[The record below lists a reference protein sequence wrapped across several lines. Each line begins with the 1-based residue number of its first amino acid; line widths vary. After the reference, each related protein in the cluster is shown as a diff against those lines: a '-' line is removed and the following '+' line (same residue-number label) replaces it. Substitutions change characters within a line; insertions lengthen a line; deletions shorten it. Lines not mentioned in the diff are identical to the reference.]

1 MSFRVRYIGNNVNP
15 LVYGNE
21 YNIILLNSDTY
32 FDYIQVHIVNTGY
45 DFELRSLDIQ
55 PINDIERTNMV
66 EDRLRI
72 KSEMQYHRNVKKV
85 ICISDDIDLIKGNIY
100 DVEKYRNNFGH
111 NYLINGTWYYWDSF
125 KPLNE
130 YRKERIKDILDIC
143 LK

>member
-1 MSFRVRYIGNNVNP
+1 MSFRARYIGNNVNP

-32 FDYIQVHIVNTGY
+32 FDFIQVHIVNTGY

-72 KSEMQYHRNVKKV
+72 KSEMEYHRNVKKV
-85 ICISDDIDLIKGNIY
+85 ICISDDINLIKGNIY

-111 NYLINGTWYYWDSF
+111 NYLINNVWYPCDFF
-125 KPLNE
+125 KSLSE
-130 YRKERIKDILDIC
+130 YRKERIKNILDI
-143 LK
+143 

>member
-1 MSFRVRYIGNNVNP
+1 MSFRARYIGNNVNP

-32 FDYIQVHIVNTGY
+32 FDFIQVHIVNTGY

-55 PINDIERTNMV
+55 PINDIERSNMV

-72 KSEMQYHRNVKKV
+72 KSEMEYHRNVKKV
-85 ICISDDIDLIKGNIY
+85 ICISDGIDLIKGNIY

-111 NYLINGTWYYWDSF
+111 NYLINNVWYHFEDF

-130 YRKERIKDILDIC
+130 YRREQIKKILDIC

>member
-1 MSFRVRYIGNNVNP
+1 MSFRARYIGNNVNP

-32 FDYIQVHIVNTGY
+32 FDFIQVHIVNTGY

-55 PINDIERTNMV
+55 PINDIERSNMV

-72 KSEMQYHRNVKKV
+72 KSEMEYHRNVKKV
-85 ICISDDIDLIKGNIY
+85 ICISDDINLIKGNIY

-111 NYLINGTWYYWDSF
+111 NYLINNVWYYWDFF